1 MRKLGTGLCLWD
13 KLWAERQTLLPP
25 LTLDLQDPLVVSP
38 LWLQLLP
45 SPFLPSL
52 CCQVHLPTF
61 TIFCFCSAIFNG
73 SLLPFGWRLNSF
85 FWRLSPSRIWP
96 QIHFSNLSTHYP
108 SQLQS
113 DASRKV
119 RRWKERRIREGGKKG
134 REGKRKEE
142 KISGKYPNA
151 PDLLNI
157 LPNNNGDDDDDC
169 SNCYHLLMIDAS
181 PRLNTTNPLT
191 VTVR

>member
-1 MRKLGTGLCLWD
+1 MG
-13 KLWAERQTLLPP
+13 RQ
-25 LTLDLQDPLVVSP
+25 
-38 LWLQLLP
+38 
-45 SPFLPSL
+45 
-52 CCQVHLPTF
+52 
-61 TIFCFCSAIFNG
+61 
-73 SLLPFGWRLNSF
+73 
-85 FWRLSPSRIWP
+85 
-96 QIHFSNLSTHYP
+96 
-108 SQLQS
+108 
-113 DASRKV
+113 
-119 RRWKERRIREGGKKG
+119 ERREKG

-142 KISGKYPNA
+142 KTSVKYPNA